1 MSRRFVLLPILV
13 IALIAWLVYFQNRPQ
28 PLVVSGFVEADIVRV
43 GSRVGGRVSEVSVAE
58 GDSVDPGEPLYRID
72 PFDLQKRLAQADAE
86 TAAAR
91 AAHAQ
96 LKSGYRCEEIEQA
109 RAARDRA
116 AAVLAR
122 AEAGPRPREI
132 EVARET
138 VNRATA
144 DLELARSENDRIVE
158 LQKQGQ
164 AARTEIDR
172 ALREVKAAQA
182 GLSTAE
188 QQLALLKE
196 GTRAEEIAEAR
207 AALAEAAQRLKL
219 MEAGSRIEEIDRAAA
234 QLAAAESQADVIR
247 VQLAE
252 LTVTSPCNCL
262 VEAVDLHPGDFVARD
277 APSIALLDLSRLWV
291 RAYVPENR
299 LNLAQIGREV
309 AVSLD
314 SFPGRRFKGHI
325 TFVARDAEFTPRSIQ
340 TPEER
345 SKQVFRVKVQ
355 LDVKQG
361 ELSVGM
367 PADVWLD
374 P

>member
-1 MSRRFVLLPILV
+1 MSRRFVLLPIFV
-13 IALIAWLVYFQNRPQ
+13 IALIVWLVYFQSRPQ

-58 GDSVDPGEPLYRID
+58 GDSVDPGESLYRID
-72 PFDLQKRLAQADAE
+72 PFDLQKKLAQADAE
-86 TAAAR
+86 SAAAR

-96 LKSGYRCEEIEQA
+96 LKAGYRVEEIEQA

-144 DLELARSENDRIVE
+144 DLELAKSENDRIVE

-219 MEAGSRIEEIDRAAA
+219 MEAGSRSEEIERAAA
-234 QLAAAESQADVIR
+234 QLAAAEAQADVIR

-252 LTVTSPCNCL
+252 LTVTSPCDCL

-277 APSIALLDLSRLWV
+277 APSISLLDLSRLWV

-299 LNLAQIGREV
+299 LSLAEIGREV
-309 AVSLD
+309 AVTLD
-314 SFPGRRFKGHI
+314 SFPGRRFMGRI